1 MFTLI
6 KYILIIIML
15 SWGYV
20 FFSFTS
26 AFASDMNEAIAGHVI
41 KQQVQGN
48 PVDSSALFEAEMQ
61 RVAHNYSLEMISVLQ
76 KYLPSMLDSI
86 SAELRA
92 KADKNYKCELQS
104 DKYKN
109 KDCK

>member
-1 MFTLI
+1 MFFLNI
-6 KYILIIIML
+6 SVL
-15 SWGYV
+15 
-20 FFSFTS
+20 
-26 AFASDMNEAIAGHVI
+26 ASDMNEAIAGHVI

-61 RVAHNYSLEMISVLQ
+61 RLSHNYSLEMISILQ

-92 KADKNYKCELQS
+92 KADKNYKCALQS
-104 DKYKN
+104 DEYKN

>member
-1 MFTLI
+1 MLKLI
-6 KYILIIIML
+6 KFLIMICILVWANLFLTL
-15 SWGYV
+15 S
-20 FFSFTS
+20 S

-41 KQQVQGN
+41 QQKLQGN
-48 PVDSSALFEAEMQ
+48 SVDSSVFEAEMQ
-61 RVAHNYSLEMISVLQ
+61 RVGHRYSLEMISVLQ

-92 KADKNYKCELQS
+92 KADKNYKCALQS
-104 DKYKN
+104 DDYKN

>member
-1 MFTLI
+1 MVA
-6 KYILIIIML
+6 
-15 SWGYV
+15 WGYV

-41 KQQVQGN
+41 QQKLQGN
-48 PVDSSALFEAEMQ
+48 SVDSSVFEAEMA
-61 RVAHNYSLEMISVLQ
+61 RLAHNYALDTISILQ

-92 KADKNYKCELQS
+92 KADKEYKCNLQS
-104 DKYKN
+104 DEYKN
-109 KDCK
+109 KDCR